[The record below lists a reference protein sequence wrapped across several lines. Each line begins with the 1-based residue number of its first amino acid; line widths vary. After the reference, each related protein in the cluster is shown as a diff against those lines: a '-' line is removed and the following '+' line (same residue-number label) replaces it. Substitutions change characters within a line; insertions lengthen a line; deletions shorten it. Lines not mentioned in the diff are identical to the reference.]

1 MMLRRVLMGLVSVA
15 LVQAAAAQAPP
26 AGPDSA
32 AVWDLSALYPD
43 LAAWDAARRDA
54 AAQLPALAALQGTLG
69 ESAAALRDGLSK
81 ISVVRKDVD
90 RIGTYASLA
99 ADADQRVAE
108 AIERR
113 ALAEQLDTD
122 LDKAVSWL
130 ATDVLAIGAD
140 KIEAFIA
147 AEPGL
152 APHAHA
158 LRNILRAA
166 PHTLTPEG
174 ERIMAAVG
182 TLRADPEQIY
192 ELAVNADIPWP
203 TITLADGTQ
212 AKLDQAGYARHRQ
225 SPVRA
230 DRKAV
235 FDAFWGTYG
244 DYRDSIGAMLFA
256 EVKGNVFNAK
266 TRSHASALAAALF
279 EDNLPEGVYR
289 TLVAEVNAG
298 LPVLH
303 RYFKLRRRVL
313 GIDDALRYYD
323 VYPPMFSLERAFPLA
338 ETKALALAAAAPLG
352 PDYVAALD
360 AAQNGRWMHVYP
372 APGKRGGAYM
382 NGSAYDV
389 HPFILLNHNDDY
401 DSLSTYVHEWGHG
414 MHSLL
419 ANAAQPFET
428 ADYATFT
435 AEIAAIVN
443 EFLLNDV
450 MVAQA
455 ATRQEKLFYLG
466 EALESIRATMFRQV
480 LFAEFELA
488 IHEAVE
494 RGEALTGAKLSDI
507 YCGILRRYHGH
518 DQGVMTIDAPYC
530 AEWAFVPHFY
540 YDFYVFQY
548 ATSMAAAA
556 HFAEEVKKGAGPR
569 ERYLDVLRAGGS
581 DYAYD
586 ILKRAGLDMQSPA
599 PYRAVI
605 ARMDRLVGEIETLL
619 AQ

>member
-1 MMLRRVLMGLVSVA
+1 
-15 LVQAAAAQAPP
+15 
-26 AGPDSA
+26 
-32 AVWDLSALYPD
+32 
-43 LAAWDAARRDA
+43 
-54 AAQLPALAALQGTLG
+54 
-69 ESAAALRDGLSK
+69 
-81 ISVVRKDVD
+81 
-90 RIGTYASLA
+90 
-99 ADADQRVAE
+99 
-108 AIERR
+108 
-113 ALAEQLDTD
+113 
-122 LDKAVSWL
+122 AVSWL
-130 ATDVLAIGAD
+130 STDILAIGAE

-152 APHAHA
+152 APHAHS

-166 PHTLTPEG
+166 PHTLSPEG

-182 TLRADPEQIY
+182 ALRADPEQIY

-203 TITLADGTQ
+203 TVTLADASAAT
-212 AKLDQAGYARHRQ
+212 LDQAGYARHRQ
-225 SPVRA
+225 SANRA

-235 FDAFWGTYG
+235 FDAFWATYG
-244 DYRDSIGAMLFA
+244 AYSDSLGAALFA
-256 EVKGNVFNAK
+256 EVKGNVFNA
-266 TRSHASALAAALF
+266 RMRGHASALSAALF
-279 EDNLPEGVYR
+279 EDNLPDGVYR

-323 VYPPMFSLERAFPLA
+323 VYPPMFSLEKAFPLA
-338 ETKALALAAAAPLG
+338 ETKALTLAAVAPLG
-352 PDYVAALD
+352 ADYVARLD
-360 AAQNGRWMHVYP
+360 AAQNARWMHVYP

-382 NGSAYDV
+382 NGSAYDA

-401 DSLSTYVHEWGHG
+401 DSLTTYAHEWGHG
-414 MHSLL
+414 LHSLL
-419 ANAAQPFET
+419 ASAAQPFET
-428 ADYATFT
+428 ARYATFT

-443 EFLLNDV
+443 EFLLNDA
-450 MVAQA
+450 MA
-455 ATRQEKLFYLG
+455 AKAETKQEKLFYLG

-494 RGEALTGAKLSDI
+494 KGEALTGAKMTDI
-507 YCGILRRYHGH
+507 YCGILKRYHGH
-518 DQGVMTIDAPYC
+518 DRGVMTIDDAYC

-556 HFAEEVKKGAGPR
+556 YFADEVRKSEAPR
-569 ERYLDVLRAGGS
+569 ERYLDLLRAGGS
-581 DYAYD
+581 DYAEK
-586 ILKRAGLDMQSPA
+586 IVKRAGLDMQSAA

-605 ARMDRLVGEIETLL
+605 ARMDRLIGEIETLL
-619 AQ
+619 AE